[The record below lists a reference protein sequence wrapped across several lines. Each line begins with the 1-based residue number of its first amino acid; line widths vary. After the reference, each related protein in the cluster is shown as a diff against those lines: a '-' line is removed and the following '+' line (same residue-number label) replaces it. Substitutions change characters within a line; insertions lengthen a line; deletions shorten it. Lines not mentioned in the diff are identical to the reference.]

1 MSWLGG
7 TLSSLTS
14 QISNLTSEVLLEGR
28 EELDDQ
34 GAQLQLF
41 KGRLEQLEGCNA
53 TLRKEVERLR
63 SANAEL
69 EDRCHATELQLCAER
84 RSRAEEGRRRS
95 CNPDGDH
102 DHVSNGEGN
111 ELPLLLE
118 QQRDRIQELE
128 RALSEAAIERQ
139 EEVATL
145 QSHHARQ
152 LAEARLQQ
160 QQNMAAE
167 ADVPSSQQTSSADPQ
182 VPKPNAPVSAE
193 LLKKRE
199 SKDGACQTDVVP
211 DSVVKQL
218 LQEKQQLEASLVEL
232 DQQNQEALSQLLAL
246 KTKLEDE
253 NRHQAKELRKLK
265 ELENYRKPVS
275 CQASQTDSTPL
286 RTASVETE
294 SFTTF
299 TTLSS
304 TGVQTELV
312 TETSRESP
320 EQHLA
325 GFKLEARLQ
334 ENCQAKEERDRNLDE
349 AREKCVWLEQELA
362 SRSARE
368 EELEKKLQELT
379 ASVKTAATNDVF
391 GERQEGDGAAAQD
404 TSTMAMASMEE
415 RLRSLQADK
424 DRILSVMNE
433 KSRESSSLKAE
444 VHRLL
449 GVVAQE
455 RQAAA
460 KLRREK
466 EQQVAT
472 AGSRESEDTELTRQA
487 LRNLSQLVRDR
498 ELEVEAEKQKNSTL
512 LQLLRQCS
520 PVDQDQLQELLEERE
535 SLAQRA
541 ALADEE
547 QGRLKVVLQQKEGE
561 LSDLRAEVDRLT
573 LDLGLVRLEVDSV
586 TQKLEEKTSAL
597 AAVREEALALRQR
610 IAELEMRVR
619 ELQHQRDQLVQ
630 QHSESQS
637 SQDAEE
643 DKADSE
649 SHKSLS
655 KCSSGGVEPVGGLSS
670 GALVQHWQTQAE
682 QYQKQVQELQLKE
695 AKLSKELERL
705 RTHLIQMEESYTQE
719 ALQAESREE
728 SLRTRLM
735 KLEEWARVSESAAQN
750 ATEQA
755 SQQVGNLAQ
764 QLAQA
769 QSQQSAL
776 AEELRHSK
784 ASLANL
790 QSVLDHFQTEKDR
803 EIQLLRSSY
812 ESQLSLEREKSRQL
826 VALVTQ
832 KQEQLEGSR
841 DALEAA
847 ERLSQQLDR
856 REEVIAALKQQ
867 LSEREAE
874 MERIRQEVHVVRST
888 TEGKVDKQI
897 MKSLVLGYFSSPQG
911 QRPEVVRLLARVLDF
926 SRDEMDKAGISLGS
940 QDGRIHIGW
949 ISGFFRKSTG
959 AGTGTGAISR
969 PLNRESFSALFV
981 KFLQE
986 ESEPQKEVRL
996 PVEAM
1001 ALGTVSR
1008 LPAIKAAP
1016 KAAATNTPHLL
1027 LQPISESLPTLAPV
1041 TLAPEDSKSSA
1052 TNSTAFLQEMLS

>member
-41 KGRLEQLEGCNA
+41 KGRLEQLEGCSA

-95 CNPDGDH
+95 CGDY
-102 DHVSNGEGN
+102 DHVSNGGGN
-111 ELPLLLE
+111 ELSLLLE
-118 QQRDRIQELE
+118 QQRDRIQALE
-128 RALSEAAIERQ
+128 RALSEAAVERQ

-182 VPKPNAPVSAE
+182 VPKPNASVSSE

-199 SKDGACQTDVVP
+199 SKDGACQTTTVP

-218 LQEKQQLEASLVEL
+218 LQEKQQLETSLVEL
-232 DQQNQEALSQLLAL
+232 DQQNQATLSQLLAL
-246 KTKLEDE
+246 KTKLEAE
-253 NRHQAKELRKLK
+253 NRHLAKELRKLK
-265 ELENYRKPVS
+265 EPVNYEKPVS
-275 CQASQTDSTPL
+275 CQASQTDSTSL

-294 SFTTF
+294 SFTASTA
-299 TTLSS
+299 LSS
-304 TGVQTELV
+304 RGVQTEFV

-320 EQHLA
+320 KQHSA
-325 GFKLEARLQ
+325 GVRLEARLQ
-334 ENCQAKEERDRNLDE
+334 DNCQAQEERDRNLEE
-349 AREKCVWLEQELA
+349 AREKCISLEQELA
-362 SRSARE
+362 SCSARE

-379 ASVKTAATNDVF
+379 ASVKVATTNDVF

-404 TSTMAMASMEE
+404 TSTTAMASMEE

-466 EQQVAT
+466 EQQVAS
-472 AGSRESEDTELTRQA
+472 AGSRESEDAELTRQA

-547 QGRLKVVLQQKEGE
+547 QGRLKVMLQQKEGE
-561 LSDLRAEVDRLT
+561 LSDVRAEVDRLT
-573 LDLGLVRLEVDSV
+573 LDTGLVRLELDSA
-586 TQKLEEKTSAL
+586 TQKLEEKTGML

-610 IAELEMRVR
+610 IAELEMRLQ
-619 ELQHQRDQLVQ
+619 ELQNQRDQLAQ

-637 SQDAEE
+637 SQDDEG
-643 DKADSE
+643 DKADGDSYR
-649 SHKSLS
+649 SLS
-655 KCSSGGVEPVGGLSS
+655 RRSSGGLEPVGTS
-670 GALVQHWQTQAE
+670 GALVQHWQMQAE

-735 KLEEWARVSESAAQN
+735 KLEEWARVSDSAAQN

-755 SQQVGNLAQ
+755 SKQVGNLVQ
-764 QLAQA
+764 QLALA
-769 QSQQSAL
+769 QTQQSAL

-874 MERIRQEVHVVRST
+874 VERIRQEVHVVRST

-959 AGTGTGAISR
+959 AGAGTGAIAR

-1027 LQPISESLPTLAPV
+1027 LQPMSESLPTLAPV

>member
-41 KGRLEQLEGCNA
+41 KARLEQLEGCNA
-53 TLRKEVERLR
+53 TLRKEV
-63 SANAEL
+63 
-69 EDRCHATELQLCAER
+69 
-84 RSRAEEGRRRS
+84 
-95 CNPDGDH
+95 
-102 DHVSNGEGN
+102 SNGGEGN
-111 ELPLLLE
+111 ELSLLLE
-118 QQRDRIQELE
+118 QHRDRIQELE

-139 EEVATL
+139 EEVAAL

-152 LAEARLQQ
+152 LALLQRR
-160 QQNMAAE
+160 MAKEDDASSSLQKSG
-167 ADVPSSQQTSSADPQ
+167 ADLQ
-182 VPKPNAPVSAE
+182 VPKYDAPMSMDPHE
-193 LLKKRE
+193 SGD
-199 SKDGACQTDVVP
+199 SKDGACQTDDHVVE
-211 DSVVKQL
+211 QL
-218 LQEKQQLEASLVEL
+218 LQEKQQLETSLVEL
-232 DQQNQEALSQLLAL
+232 DQQNQEALAQLLAL
-246 KTKLEDE
+246 KTKLEAE
-253 NRHQAKELRKLK
+253 NRQQAEELKK
-265 ELENYRKPVS
+265 FEKYSKPVLS
-275 CQASQTDSTPL
+275 RASQTDSTPL

-294 SFTTF
+294 SVAASV
-299 TTLSS
+299 SS
-304 TGVQTELV
+304 TGVQAQIAVGTFREEQHSV
-312 TETSRESP
+312 SSREDD
-320 EQHLA
+320 ERK
-325 GFKLEARLQ
+325 FK
-334 ENCQAKEERDRNLDE
+334 E
-349 AREKCVWLEQELA
+349 AREKCAWLEQELA
-362 SRSARE
+362 SHSARE
-368 EELEKKLQELT
+368 EQLEKKLEELT
-379 ASVKTAATNDVF
+379 ANGIF

-404 TSTMAMASMEE
+404 TSTVTASMEE

-449 GVVAQE
+449 GVIAQE

-460 KLRREK
+460 KLRRE
-466 EQQVAT
+466 QQAVQ
-472 AGSRESEDTELTRQA
+472 ESDDVELTRQA

-498 ELEVEAEKQKNSTL
+498 ELEVEAEKQKNGTL

-520 PVDQDQLQELLEERE
+520 PVDQEHLQELLEERE
-535 SLAQRA
+535 SLAQRV

-547 QGRLKVVLQQKEGE
+547 QGHLKVALQQKDRE
-561 LSDLRAEVDRLT
+561 LSDALAQVDKLT
-573 LDLGLVRLEVDSV
+573 LDLGLLHLEVDSS
-586 TQKLEEKTSAL
+586 TQKLEEKNSAL
-597 AAVREEALALRQR
+597 LAAREEALALRQR
-610 IAELEMRVR
+610 IAELQSAVQRV
-619 ELQHQRDQLVQ
+619 E
-630 QHSESQS
+630 HSQPE
-637 SQDAEE
+637 
-643 DKADSE
+643 
-649 SHKSLS
+649 
-655 KCSSGGVEPVGGLSS
+655 SSGTS
-670 GALVQHWQTQAE
+670 VQHWQTQAE
-682 QYQKQVQELQLKE
+682 QYQTQVCELQLKE

-705 RTHLIQMEESYTQE
+705 RTHLIQMEESYTRE
-719 ALQAESREE
+719 ALEAEAREE
-728 SLRTRLM
+728 SLRSRLM

-755 SQQVGNLAQ
+755 SQQVDNLVQ

-784 ASLANL
+784 ASLTNL

-812 ESQLSLEREKSRQL
+812 ESQLSLEREKSQQL
-826 VALVTQ
+826 ISLVTQ

-856 REEVIAALKQQ
+856 REEVIATLKQQ

-874 MERIRQEVHVVRST
+874 LERIHQEVHHVRST

-940 QDGRIHIGW
+940 QEGRIHIGW
-949 ISGFFRKSTG
+949 ISGFFRKS
-959 AGTGTGAISR
+959 ADNVPR

-1008 LPAIKAAP
+1008 LPAIKAAAP
-1016 KAAATNTPHLL
+1016 STTPQQHLL

-1041 TLAPEDSKSSA
+1041 TPDDSRD
-1052 TNSTAFLQEMLS
+1052 STAFLQEMLS

>member
-1 MSWLGG
+1 MERRVDKKGYALWNADMSWLGG
-7 TLSSLTS
+7 TLSSLTN

-41 KGRLEQLEGCNA
+41 KARLEQLEGCNA
-53 TLRKEVERLR
+53 TLRKELERLR

-84 RSRAEEGRRRS
+84 RSREER
-95 CNPDGDH
+95 NNH
-102 DHVSNGEGN
+102 TVSNGEES
-111 ELPLLLE
+111 ELSSLLE
-118 QQRDRIQELE
+118 QHSNRIQELE
-128 RALSEAAIERQ
+128 RALSQAAIERQ
-139 EEVATL
+139 EEVAAL
-145 QSHHARQ
+145 QSHHAGQ
-152 LAEARLQQ
+152 LALLQRRL
-160 QQNMAAE
+160 AE
-167 ADVPSSQQTSSADPQ
+167 DDAPSSLQKSGTELQ
-182 VPKPNAPVSAE
+182 VPKPDAPMSMDSHE
-193 LLKKRE
+193 LAD
-199 SKDGACQTDVVP
+199 SKDDTCQTDDHMQHDLCVE
-211 DSVVKQL
+211 QL
-218 LQEKQQLEASLVEL
+218 LQEKQQLETSLVEL
-232 DQQNQEALSQLLAL
+232 DRQNQEALAQLLAL
-246 KTKLEDE
+246 KTKLEAE
-253 NRHQAKELRKLK
+253 NRQQAEELKKFEKYL
-265 ELENYRKPVS
+265 KPVFS
-275 CQASQTDSTPL
+275 RAAQTDSTSL

-294 SFTTF
+294 SVTTSA
-299 TTLSS
+299 SS
-304 TGVQTELV
+304 TGVQTQV
-312 TETSRESP
+312 DMETSRE
-320 EQHLA
+320 EQHSVSSEEDDERK
-325 GFKLEARLQ
+325 FK
-334 ENCQAKEERDRNLDE
+334 E
-349 AREKCVWLEQELA
+349 AREKCAWLEQELA
-362 SRSARE
+362 SHSARE
-368 EELEKKLQELT
+368 QQLEKKLEKLT
-379 ASVKTAATNDVF
+379 ANGVF

-404 TSTMAMASMEE
+404 TSTTTASMEE

-449 GVVAQE
+449 GVIAQE

-460 KLRREK
+460 KLRRE
-466 EQQVAT
+466 QQVVQ
-472 AGSRESEDTELTRQA
+472 ESDDVELTRQA

-498 ELEVEAEKQKNSTL
+498 ELEVEAEKQKNATL

-520 PVDQDQLQELLEERE
+520 PVEQEHLQELLEERE

-547 QGRLKVVLQQKEGE
+547 QGHLKVALQQKDRE
-561 LSDLRAEVDRLT
+561 LSDALAQVDKLT
-573 LDLGLVRLEVDSV
+573 LDLGLLRLEVDSS
-586 TQKLEEKTSAL
+586 TQKLEEKNNALL
-597 AAVREEALALRQR
+597 AAREEALALRQR
-610 IAELEMRVR
+610 IV
-619 ELQHQRDQLVQ
+619 ELQSAVQRFEHTQPES
-630 QHSESQS
+630 SESS
-637 SQDAEE
+637 
-643 DKADSE
+643 
-649 SHKSLS
+649 
-655 KCSSGGVEPVGGLSS
+655 
-670 GALVQHWQTQAE
+670 VQHWQTQAE
-682 QYQKQVQELQLKE
+682 QYQKQVHELQLKE

-705 RTHLIQMEESYTQE
+705 RTHLIQMEESYTRE
-719 ALQAESREE
+719 ALEAEAREE
-728 SLRTRLM
+728 SLRSRLI

-755 SQQVGNLAQ
+755 SQQVDNLVQ

-769 QSQQSAL
+769 QSQQAAL

-784 ASLANL
+784 ASLTNL

-812 ESQLSLEREKSRQL
+812 ESQLCLEREKSQQL
-826 VALVTQ
+826 ISLVTQ

-856 REEVIAALKQQ
+856 REEVIATLKQQ

-874 MERIRQEVHVVRST
+874 LERIHQEVHHVRST

-940 QDGRIHIGW
+940 QEGRIRIGW
-949 ISGFFRKSTG
+949 ISGFFRKSADTVP
-959 AGTGTGAISR
+959 R

-1008 LPAIKAAP
+1008 LPAIKAAAP
-1016 KAAATNTPHLL
+1016 TTTPPPQQHLL

-1041 TLAPEDSKSSA
+1041 TPNEPRD
-1052 TNSTAFLQEMLS
+1052 STAFLQEMLS